1 MMRKLLSTVL
11 AVATVFASSVDA
23 RAQGWPTHPVT
34 LLVPFA
40 AGSGTDLVARVVAAS
55 ASETLG
61 QQIIVE
67 NAGGAGGTI
76 GVSRAARMAPDGYN
90 MVIGAVDT
98 FAQSQWLYAQPKY
111 NPLKDFTPIGLAIEQ
126 PLLLTVNKNLPVNDI
141 KEFVVYVKS
150 NHAKMQ
156 FGSAGVGAAPHLA
169 CFTLNTAI
177 GVEVTHVPYRGSAPA
192 LADLMAGTLDYYC
205 PLAGGAIPLMSGKLI
220 KALAVLTPERSELL
234 PDLPTAKEQGVNAT
248 DGYYW
253 IGFWFPAGTAQEIIN
268 KMNGAIRSALSKPEV
283 KARLREQA
291 ATVVSEDRQSPE
303 YLRKFNEEEISK
315 WAKIIKASGIVP
327 Q

>member
-1 MMRKLLSTVL
+1 MTKFSSTVL
-11 AVATVFASSVDA
+11 AVAAIVAISVDA
-23 RAQGWPTHPVT
+23 HASGWPTRTVT

-40 AGSGTDLVARVVAAS
+40 AGSGTDLVARVIAAS
-55 ASETLG
+55 ASEALG
-61 QQIIVE
+61 QQIIIE

-90 MVIGAVDT
+90 MVMGAVDT
-98 FAQSQWLYAQPKY
+98 FAQSQSLYARPNY
-111 NPLKDFTPIGLAIEQ
+111 NPLKDFTPIGLAVEQ
-126 PLLLTVNKNLPVNDI
+126 PILLTVNKNLPVKDI
-141 KEFVVYVKS
+141 KEFVAYVKS

-156 FGSAGVGAAPHLA
+156 FGSAGIGAAPYLA
-169 CFTLNTAI
+169 CFSLNLEI
-177 GVEVTHVPYRGSAPA
+177 GAEVTHVPYRGSAAA
-192 LADLMAGTLDYYC
+192 LADLMGGTLDYYC
-205 PLAGGAIPLMSGKLI
+205 PLAGGAIPLMSGNLI
-220 KALAVLTPERSELL
+220 KALATLTAERSELL
-234 PDLPTAKEQGVNAT
+234 PDLPTAKEEGVNAT

-253 IGFWFPAGTAQEIIN
+253 MGFWFPAGTPQEIVN

-303 YLRKFNEEEISK
+303 YLRKFDEEEITK
-315 WAKIIKASGIVP
+315 WTKIIKAAGIVP

>member
-1 MMRKLLSTVL
+1 MKKLLSMTV
-11 AVATVFASSVDA
+11 AVATILASSVGA
-23 RAQGWPTHPVT
+23 SAQSWPTHTIT
-34 LLVPFA
+34 LMVPFA
-40 AGSGTDLVARVVAAS
+40 AGSGTDLVARVIAAS
-55 ASETLG
+55 ASEALG
-61 QQIIVE
+61 QQIIIE

-98 FAQSQWLYAQPKY
+98 FAQSQSLYAHPSY
-111 NPLKDFTPIGLAIEQ
+111 NPLKDFTPIGLAIDQ
-126 PLLLTVNKNLPVNDI
+126 PLLLTVNNSVPVNDL
-141 KEFVVYVKS
+141 KEFVAYVKA

-169 CFTLNTAI
+169 CFTLNTAM
-177 GVEVTHVPYRGSAPA
+177 GVDVTHVPYRGSAA
-192 LADLMAGTLDYYC
+192 AMADLIAGTINYYC
-205 PLAGGAIPLMSGKLI
+205 PLAGAGIPLMSGKLI

-253 IGFWFPAGTAQEIIN
+253 MGFWFPAGTPEAIVT
-268 KMNGAIRSALSKPEV
+268 KMNGAIRSALNKPEV

-303 YLRKFNEEEISK
+303 YLRKFDEEEIAK
-315 WAKIIKASGIVP
+315 WAKIIKATGIPP